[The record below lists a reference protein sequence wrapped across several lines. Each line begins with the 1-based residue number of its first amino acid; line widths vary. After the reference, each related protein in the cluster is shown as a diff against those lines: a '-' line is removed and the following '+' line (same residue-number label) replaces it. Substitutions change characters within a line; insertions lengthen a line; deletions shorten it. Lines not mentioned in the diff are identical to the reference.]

1 QVLQMQQVQQAVSIL
16 AQLFEGGAAA
26 NSDNSNNNNN
36 SSNNNNNIT
45 KTSSKHS
52 SSSDYLPLS
61 ILPLAPSPPS
71 A

>member
-36 SSNNNNNIT
+36 SSNNNNIT